1 MIPRTGRRPGLPAT
15 SSAVAASPGPPPPPP
30 AAGADGQRPVPA
42 KTSVGRFLQRVSVHN
57 FWIVVLL
64 IVIVGRLGDWG
75 PFVAGKVPV
84 LKIAFVIAALYVNR
98 VSFAYAPVRL
108 WSLPIARLAIS
119 FFVLMIASFAFSVYH
134 TATFTS
140 SYVAVIYLITFA
152 MLVKTTQTQKDIDNL
167 LVGLAVAG
175 AALAVWE
182 IVSFRGGRAT
192 ITGTNANDLAYSIT
206 TLLPIVLVLR
216 GRAWGWRR
224 LTLTGLALLM
234 CMAVLLTAS
243 RGGVVGV
250 MVVLLA
256 ATFFPLDLG
265 KTGWLKR
272 RNIGKVLAVLG
283 LAAALGTVMF
293 RFLPQETQER
303 LLTLIH
309 PSEDYNNSTTLNSS
323 RRVIWTRDLRLAF
336 ERPIGYGAG
345 TATAVDGIYGHG
357 QYRTAHNSVIQAFLE
372 LGALGLY
379 LYLASYFVAWRDLG
393 RISNARPRDGPT
405 AEGAKVA
412 LFARALR
419 VSLLGNFAAG
429 FFLSQAYS
437 GALWMILAI
446 SCAFIRINGAHSD
459 LVTGRAA
466 DPTPAWRRP
475 SARARVSPARARVSP
490 ERAPASRR

>member
-1 MIPRTGRRPGLPAT
+1 MRLPAT
-15 SSAVAASPGPPPPPP
+15 TGAVPATPGPPPP
-30 AAGADGQRPVPA
+30 AANVDPQGRVPA

-119 FFVLMIASFAFSVYH
+119 FFVLIIASFAFTVYH
-134 TATFTS
+134 SVTLAAT
-140 SYVAVIYLITFA
+140 YLGVIYLITFA

-167 LVGLAVAG
+167 LIGLAVAG

-182 IVSFRGGRAT
+182 LVSFRGGRAT
-192 ITGTNANDLAYSIT
+192 ITGTNSNDLAYSIT

-216 GRAWGWRR
+216 GRGWWRR
-224 LTLTGLALLM
+224 ITLSGLALVM

-250 MVVLLA
+250 AAVLLA
-256 ATFFPLDLG
+256 ATLFPLDLG
-265 KTGWLKR
+265 KNGWLKR
-272 RNIGKVLAVLG
+272 RNIAAVLAVLG
-283 LAAALGTVMF
+283 FAVALGTVMF
-293 RFLPQETQER
+293 RFLPQATQER
-303 LLTLIH
+303 LLSLMH
-309 PSEDYNNSTTLNSS
+309 PSEDYNSSTTLNSS

-345 TATAVDGIYGHG
+345 TAAAVDGIYGHG

-372 LGALGLY
+372 LGIVGLY

-405 AEGAKVA
+405 PEAAKVA
-412 LFARALR
+412 LYARALR
-419 VSLLGNFAAG
+419 VSLLGNFVAG

-437 GALWMILAI
+437 GALWMTLAI
-446 SCAFIRINGAHSD
+446 CCAFIRIHGVNNSPGGTQPVRTANPR
-459 LVTGRAA
+459 L
-466 DPTPAWRRP
+466 RRP
-475 SARARVSPARARVSP
+475 RSPT
-490 ERAPASRR
+490 